1 MLLKIRK
8 IFRICRCCFLF
19 ILIITISLITNF
31 SLAQKQQMRYK
42 DKQADIRD
50 PFIALV
56 TDDGRLLKLER
67 KSSGPVEVEG
77 IIYDSLGVSYVFVNK
92 EILGIGDWVG
102 EYQVYKIEK
111 ERVVFLKEGE
121 EMEILIKE
129 EKW

>member
-1 MLLKIRK
+1 MSMFFLNKKRFLLNFISFLCML
-8 IFRICRCCFLF
+8 
-19 ILIITISLITNF
+19 ITIIIVLTTN
-31 SLAQKQQMRYK
+31 LAHAQKKIASDK
-42 DKQADIRD
+42 DVRD

-77 IIYDSLGVSYVFVNK
+77 IIYDSLGVSYVIVNK

-102 EYQVYKIEK
+102 EYQLYKIEK

-121 EMEILIKE
+121 EMEILVKE
-129 EKW
+129 E

>member
-1 MLLKIRK
+1 ML
-8 IFRICRCCFLF
+8 
-19 ILIITISLITNF
+19 ITIIIVLTTN
-31 SLAQKQQMRYK
+31 LAHAQKKIASDK
-42 DKQADIRD
+42 DVRD

-77 IIYDSLGVSYVFVNK
+77 IIYDSLGVSYVIVNK

-102 EYQVYKIEK
+102 EYQLYKIEK

-121 EMEILIKE
+121 EMEILVKE
-129 EKW
+129 E